1 MKKLIMVLA
10 ALMLTV
16 CSNAQTLK
24 DYTIGETLYGES
36 KIMTT
41 VAGIP
46 GILVAYTLEDNTIYA
61 IAFIPSSDGVE
72 INRVYLTDLNRLVE
86 GIEKNYDID
95 LVAFYN
101 KWDELKTY
109 FNNSV
114 EFMIMVD
121 YNKYMSPPYEIS
133 LFITDNELSE
143 RRTLEQQNEADS
155 DF

>member
-36 KIMTT
+36 QIMTT

-95 LVAFYN
+95 LVASYN
-101 KWDELKTY
+101 EWDELKTY

-133 LFITDNELSE
+133 LFITDNELNK